1 MSYEVKRKRYK
12 KHVMEIEFLRAE
24 LSYQEEIL
32 STAHHDFELAYRQW
46 CDDNDV
52 NLDQLNQEHQSRV
65 SKIISQPKIPDLKLN
80 TAGILVLDK
89 QVEKE
94 EKKRFTKLFKQ
105 VAKATHPDR
114 HEDTALDFKAA
125 SAAYEMGDWSLLIQ
139 IAEKYGIFPEDFE
152 ELIPTM
158 KEEIQRLKKM
168 VKHNEGVYSWKFNEC
183 QSEDCKE
190 QLIKQFLKQLF
201 NLEL

>member
-1 MSYEVKRKRYK
+1 M
-12 KHVMEIEFLRAE
+12 
-24 LSYQEEIL
+24 
-32 STAHHDFELAYRQW
+32 
-46 CDDNDV
+46 
-52 NLDQLNQEHQSRV
+52 
-65 SKIISQPKIPDLKLN
+65 KLN

-114 HEDTALDFKAA
+114 NKDTALDFKAA
-125 SAAYEMGDWSLLIQ
+125 SSAYEMGDWSLLIQ
-139 IAEKYGIFPEDFE
+139 ISEKYGIFPEDFE
-152 ELIPTM
+152 ELIPVM

-168 VKHNEGVYSWKFNEC
+168 IKHNEGIYSWKFNEC
-183 QSEDCKE
+183 ESKDCKE

>member
-32 STAHHDFELAYRQW
+32 STAHQNFEVAYRQW
-46 CDDNDV
+46 CNDNNV
-52 NLDQLNQEHQSRV
+52 NLQEISEEQESRI
-65 SKIISQPKIPDLKLN
+65 SKNLSQPKIPDLKFN
-80 TAGILVLDK
+80 NAGILVLNK
-89 QVEKE
+89 QVERE

-114 HEDTALDFKAA
+114 NKNTALDFKAA
-125 SAAYEMGDWSLLIQ
+125 SSAYEMGDWSLLIQ
-139 IAEKYGIFPEDFE
+139 ISEKYGIFPEDFE
-152 ELIPTM
+152 ELIPVM

-168 VKHNEGVYSWKFNEC
+168 IKYNEGIYSWKFNEC
-183 QSEDCKE
+183 ESEDCKE

>member
-1 MSYEVKRKRYK
+1 
-12 KHVMEIEFLRAE
+12 MEIEFLRAE

-32 STAHHDFELAYRQW
+32 STAHRDFELAYRQW
-46 CDDNDV
+46 CADNDV
-52 NLDQLNQEHQSRV
+52 NLEQISEKQENRI
-65 SKIISQPKIPDLKLN
+65 SKILSQPKIPDLKFN

-114 HEDTALDFKAA
+114 HQDTTLDFKAA

-139 IAEKYGIFPEDFE
+139 IAEKHGIFPEDFE
-152 ELIPTM
+152 ELIPVM
-158 KEEIQRLKKM
+158 KEEILRLKKM
-168 VKHNEGVYSWKFNEC
+168 IKYNESIYSWKFNEC

>member
-12 KHVMEIEFLRAE
+12 KYVMEIEFLRAE

-32 STAHHDFELAYRQW
+32 SIAHQDFELAYRQW
-46 CDDNDV
+46 CDNNNV
-52 NLDQLNQEHQSRV
+52 NLEKLNQEQESRI
-65 SKIISQPKIPDLKLN
+65 SKIISQPKIPDLKFN

-89 QVEKE
+89 QVQKA

-114 HEDTALDFKAA
+114 HKDTALDFKAA
-125 SAAYEMGDWSLLIQ
+125 SAAFEMGDWSLLIQ
-139 IAEKYGIFPEDFE
+139 IAEKHGIFPEDFE

-158 KEEIQRLKKM
+158 KEEIRRLKKM
-168 VKHNEGVYSWKFNEC
+168 IKHNEGIYSWKFSEC